1 MTHRFDPTVLR
12 EYDIRGIIGETLGT
26 DDARAIGRSFA
37 TLLRAAGGRKVAVGY
52 DGRVSSP
59 MLEEALIEGLTASGC
74 DVLRVGMGPTP
85 MLYYAAASR
94 EDVDG
99 GIQITGSH
107 NPANYNGFKM
117 VFQGRPFFGAD
128 IQNIGRISAE
138 GDWHEGSGTVSSH
151 AIMDEYVERLLV
163 GLDGLDPLKLAGL
176 RIGWDAGNGAAGPA
190 LEALVK
196 RLPGEHHLLFT
207 EVDGNFPNHH
217 PDPTV
222 EANLQD
228 LRNLVATRKLD
239 FGVAFDGDGDRIGAI
254 DGEGRIIWGDQ
265 LLMIYAE
272 DLLRMVPGATII
284 ADVKAS
290 RALFDHVAAHG
301 GSPVM
306 WKTGHS
312 LIKSKMKETG
322 APLAG
327 EMSGHVF
334 FAHDYYGFDD
344 ALYAAIRL
352 IAAAARLGKTVSEL
366 RGAMPAVM
374 NTPELRFQVDE
385 THKFAVIDEVRARL
399 DDAGADVDATDG
411 VRVSTPD
418 GWWLLRAS
426 NTQDVLV
433 ARAES
438 DSAAGLARLMDQID
452 AQLAASGLERGEQ
465 AAH

>member
-1 MTHRFDPTVLR
+1 MSHQFDTTVLR
-12 EYDIRGIIGETLGT
+12 EYDIRGIIGETLGP
-26 DDARAIGRSFA
+26 DDARAIGRGFA
-37 TLLRAAGGRKVAVGY
+37 TLLRRAGGSTVAVGY

-59 MLEEALIEGLTASGC
+59 LLEHALIEGITASGC
-74 DVLRVGMGPTP
+74 NVVRVGLGPTP
-85 MLYYAAASR
+85 MLYYAEASA

-117 VFQGRPFFGAD
+117 VFQGRPFFGDD
-128 IQNIGRISAE
+128 IQQIGRLAAA
-138 GDWHEGSGTVSSH
+138 GDWMDGTGTVETRE
-151 AIMDEYVERLLV
+151 ILEQYVDRLI
-163 GLDGLDPLKLAGL
+163 DGLGDIDPASLDGL

-190 LEALVK
+190 LDLLVE
-196 RLPGEHHLLFT
+196 RLPGEHYVLFS
-207 EVDGNFPNHH
+207 EVDGEFPNHH

-222 EANLQD
+222 EENLAD
-228 LRNLVATRKLD
+228 LRALVDAESLD

-254 DGEGRIIWGDQ
+254 DGEGRVIWGDQ
-265 LLMIYAE
+265 LLMIYSQ
-272 DLLRMVPGATII
+272 DLLGRMPGATII

-290 RALFDHVAAHG
+290 RALFDRVSECG
-301 GSPVM
+301 GKPLM

-322 APLAG
+322 SPLAG

-334 FAHDYYGFDD
+334 FADEYYGFDD
-344 ALYAAIRL
+344 ALYAGVRL
-352 IAAAARLGKTVSEL
+352 IAASARLGKSVTQL
-366 RGAMPAVM
+366 RGEMPAM
-374 NTPELRFQVDE
+374 INTPEMRFQVDE
-385 THKFAVIDEVRARL
+385 TRKFAAIREVEERL
-399 DDAGADVDATDG
+399 AGSDMEVDATDG
-411 VRVSTPD
+411 VRVTTDD

-438 DSAAGLARLMDQID
+438 ESEEGLARLMAQID
-452 AQLAASGLERGEQ
+452 EQLALSGLERGEQ

>member
-1 MTHRFDPTVLR
+1 MTHSFHPTVLR
-12 EYDIRGIIGETLGT
+12 EYDIRGIIGETLGA
-26 DDARAIGRSFA
+26 DDARAIGRSFGSMLA
-37 TLLRAAGGRKVAVGY
+37 EAGGRKVAVGY

-59 MLEEALIEGLTASGC
+59 MLEHALVEGLNASGM
-74 DVLRVGMGPTP
+74 DVVRIGMGPTP
-85 MLYYAAASR
+85 MLYYAEASA

-99 GIQITGSH
+99 GIEITGSH

-128 IQNIGRISAE
+128 IQELGRRSSAGE
-138 GDWHEGSGTVSSH
+138 WVDGSGS
-151 AIMDEYVERLLV
+151 VEDRDVIDAYIDRMLEA
-163 GLDGLDPLKLAGL
+163 LDGIDPASLAGL
-176 RIGWDAGNGAAGPA
+176 KVGWDAGNGAAGPA
-190 LEALVK
+190 LEKLAA

-207 EVDGNFPNHH
+207 DVDGEFPNHH

-222 EANLQD
+222 EENLAD
-228 LRNLVATRKLD
+228 LRNLVAEKSLD

-254 DGEGRIIWGDQ
+254 DGEGRVIWGDQ
-265 LLMIYAE
+265 LLMVFAE
-272 DLLRMVPGATII
+272 DLLARRKGATII

-301 GSPVM
+301 GEPLM

-322 APLAG
+322 SPLAG

-334 FAHDYYGFDD
+334 FADDYYGYDD
-344 ALYAAIRL
+344 ALYAGVRL
-352 IAAAARLGKTVSEL
+352 IAAAARLGKSVTEL
-366 RGAMPAVM
+366 RSAMPPM
-374 NTPELRFQVDE
+374 INTPEMRFQVDE
-385 THKFAVIDEVRARL
+385 SRKFAAIGEIAGRVAAS
-399 DDAGADVDATDG
+399 DALADTTDG
-411 VRVSTPD
+411 VRVTTDD

-438 DSAAGLARLMDQID
+438 ESEEGLARLVAQID
-452 AQLAASGLERGEQ
+452 EQLAASGLERGPQ
-465 AAH
+465 AGH